1 MRTHLCDVLGLD
13 VPIICAPFGPW
24 DEVDLAAAVC
34 AAGGLGSL
42 GAGRRVMVT
51 QNVP

>member
-1 MRTHLCDVLGLD
+1 MRTRLCDVLGID

-24 DEVDLAAAVC
+24 DSVDLAAAVC

-42 GAGRRVMVT
+42 GTAVRP
-51 QNVP
+51 VPQLQ